1 MLHTLKSYKDSR
13 SGQRDRWVLL
23 MDADWLVYKAMSA
36 SEVETNWG
44 DDTWTLE
51 CDHKKAWNIFK
62 DSVESFRTRKK
73 AWQDATIVLAFSS
86 DTNWRKLLVD
96 STYKENR
103 AETRKPVG
111 YRDFIKRVTQCNEW
125 ISICED
131 RLEGDDVMSIIGSNS
146 SEFGF
151 ISAVLIS
158 CDKDFKTVPNCSFLW
173 CTTGNILNHSEEIA
187 DYWHLF
193 QTIKGDITDGYS
205 GIKGFGE
212 NNATDWLG
220 NPYALQKVTKVLK
233 SGKNI
238 GNEVTQY
245 VKVSMKDH
253 NLWSALM
260 TIAEKAGMTEQ
271 DVINQARMA
280 RLLRWNEYNC
290 DTKEITLWTP
300 DMITIPQQ
308 AEK

>member
-1 MLHTLKSYKDSR
+1 MCLNMLHTLKSYKDSR
-13 SGQRDRWVLL
+13 SGQRDLGVLI

-73 AWQDATIVLAFSS
+73 AWHDAPIVLAFSS

-111 YRDFIKRVTQCNEW
+111 YRDFIERVTQCNEW
-125 ISICED
+125 ISIRED

-151 ISAVLIS
+151 SKAVLIS

-173 CTTGNILNHSEEIA
+173 CTTGNILNHDLAWA

-193 QTIKGDITDGYS
+193 QTIKGDPTDGYNGIS
-205 GIKGFGE
+205 GMGE
-212 NNATDWLG
+212 AAASEFLES
-220 NPYALQKVTKVLK
+220 PYALQKVTKTIQ
-233 SGKNI
+233 SGKNK
-238 GNEVTQY
+238 GKELTQY
-245 VKVSMKDH
+245 VKVAMDDY
-253 NLWSALM
+253 NIWTALL

-280 RLLRWNEYNC
+280 RLLRWDEYNC

-300 DMITIPQQ
+300 EMLKIL
-308 AEK
+308 